1 MERIGYDSVHIQENT
16 NQRKPSFRDTSHNG
30 KYINP
35 RIFFSISLHP
45 IALSHFIWRKDAQNS
60 EGCLYLHPSHQ
71 KAKML
76 WEWYC
81 LAPYRSPRR
90 KNAVQMDF
98 LREEN
103 RITLKLTPVFFGY
116 QRLIFHLIFL
126 ILYKKKFAF

>member
-1 MERIGYDSVHIQENT
+1 M
-16 NQRKPSFRDTSHNG
+16 PSSLTSKSKNAVG
-30 KYINP
+30 M
-35 RIFFSISLHP
+35 IF
-45 IALSHFIWRKDAQNS
+45 
-60 EGCLYLHPSHQ
+60 
-71 KAKML
+71 
-76 WEWYC
+76 

-90 KNAVQMDF
+90 KNAVQIDF